1 MAVAWNR
8 KSKIVVWGILT
19 AGVGFLVRRLS
30 RRGGGGAAA
39 SGLLGFSW
47 SVVTFYAVPT
57 IVLSTGSIRETLTES
72 ARLFTETW
80 GEYASLSLGI
90 NLLLLPPVAL
100 VVLASIF
107 GMPMLADSI
116 ILPAIV
122 LAALTIGAI
131 LLIRQTALGVAKAAL
146 YTYATT
152 DQLPLQFADV
162 DLDAL
167 ASTRQQPPGRGG
179 I

>member
-1 MAVAWNR
+1 
-8 KSKIVVWGILT
+8 
-19 AGVGFLVRRLS
+19 
-30 RRGGGGAAA
+30 
-39 SGLLGFSW
+39 
-47 SVVTFYAVPT
+47 
-57 IVLSTGSIRETLTES
+57 
-72 ARLFTETW
+72 
-80 GEYASLSLGI
+80 
-90 NLLLLPPVAL
+90 
-100 VVLASIF
+100 
-107 GMPMLADSI
+107 MLADSI